1 MSRRGDVE
9 EFYTIIDE
17 LRDRVGGCRRLCD
30 CTGKSGWPQRGLYF
44 FFEGGELRDDGVT
57 QRIVRVGTHAVSANS
72 KTTLWTRLRTHRG
85 NRNGG
90 GNHRGSI
97 FRLRVGE
104 ALLKIA
110 EYPDHI
116 RESWGDGSSAPKAT
130 TLGEVTL
137 ELAVSDYI
145 GEMPFLWVAVDDEPS
160 SNSMRAYLERN
171 SIGLLSNY
179 KKPSFDKPSQDWLG
193 RSSAESTIRESG
205 LWNTD
210 HVDCEYIPSFLSTLR
225 RFVEAHR

>member
-72 KTTLWTRLRTHRG
+72 KAKLWTRLRTHRG

-104 ALLKIA
+104 ALLKNA

-116 RESWGDGSSAPKAT
+116 HKSWGDGSSAPKAT
-130 TLGEVTL
+130 TLGEASL

-145 GEMPFLWVAVDDEPS
+145 GKMPFLWIAVDDEPS
-160 SNSMRAYLERN
+160 SDSMRAYLERN

-179 KKPSFDKPSQDWLG
+179 KKPSLDAPSQDWLG
-193 RSSAESTIRESG
+193 RSSAEPTIRESG

-210 HVDCEYIPSFLSTLR
+210 HVDCEYTPSFLSTLR
-225 RFVEAHR
+225 SFVDAHR

>member
-1 MSRRGDVE
+1 MSRRDDIE
-9 EFYTIIDE
+9 EFYEIIDE
-17 LRDRVGGCRRLCD
+17 LRTRVGGCRKLRD

-44 FFEGGELRDDGVT
+44 FFEDGEVREDGVK

-72 KTTLWTRLRTHRG
+72 KTKLWTRLRTHRG

-104 ALLKIA
+104 ALLKNA

-116 RESWGDGSSAPKAT
+116 RESWGDGSSAPKAI
-130 TLGEVTL
+130 TLGEAAL

-145 GEMPFLWVAVDDEPS
+145 GKMPFLWIAVDDEPS
-160 SNSMRAYLERN
+160 ADSMRAYLERN

-179 KKPSFDKPSQDWLG
+179 EDEALDAPSQDWLG
-193 RSSAESTIRESG
+193 RSSPEPTIRESG

-210 HVDCEYIPSFLSTLR
+210 HVDCEYAPSFLSIMR
-225 RFVEAHR
+225 DFVDAH